1 MNGRHARRFRWR
13 DIMSDGSGADS
24 IVPRFDSAFGHA
36 GLHVRDPIEDVRTQ
50 LFTDGPVDP
59 TPASTGGFV
68 YPVDSAVEVTA
79 TRLRTPFLLNIWVR
93 DLDGNV
99 VAECDPKEGRTEI
112 PAGSYTLEFNSLPM
126 KLYARVDGTGF
137 HVIPG
142 EESVDLLFGPDTK
155 IRVGARSFHSQP
167 GRTLTTTSDPRDLMD
182 AVSLFGNAIKTWSA
196 ERTFPTLRGH
206 PPLLELA
213 DEPDLPGG
221 ATPPDNGIRLT
232 VPAAHEWLYPAV
244 PLAYWL
250 GATVEPGEPALHV
263 DGWTYPLG
271 IAGKYDGD
279 TRREAFERH
288 VRDVLQFTFQFDCAV
303 RQFYDV
309 ELDIERR
316 IEDAGLSLNLDRLAE
331 ASLADRTR
339 AYLELDESFESLEE
353 KIGRPD
359 WRLTA
364 DVEAEPRRAT
374 TTPFLARDLA
384 VVRCPSESVIAN
396 ATREATK
403 QNVFTRSGATG
414 GPETEA
420 ADSALT
426 RSSSSS
432 EPVTDDVSRERVLDL
447 PEAES
452 MSQAWVGDGFAVGA
466 AKATTNSYLQ
476 RLEKRAE
483 GDSRISID
491 VVVNDAEMAEEA
503 DVSDIYGTRDHLDF
517 DISLQ
522 RKLTTAE
529 LAEVFERDTDFVH
542 YIGHVDPEGFDCAD
556 GHLDAGQIGD
566 VGADAFVLNACSS
579 YEQGQRLVNN
589 GAIAGVVTLK
599 DVISSMA
606 TKIGRTIARLLNY
619 GFPVG
624 AATNLIQDTMF
635 SGEHYAVVG
644 DSNAAVA
651 QTTGGTP
658 EVLKVRGHDDEKL
671 ELTVETFAS
680 WNYGAG
686 SMLTPYLDGVNRR
699 FIVPG
704 KFGPWISDEAVLSNY
719 IDYKQMPIIAAGE
732 FYWPRDVS
740 VAEICEALQ
749 N

>member
-1 MNGRHARRFRWR
+1 
-13 DIMSDGSGADS
+13 MSDGPAAGGV
-24 IVPRFDSAFGHA
+24 VPRFDSLFGRS
-36 GLHVRDPIEDVRTQ
+36 GLHVRDPIEDVQAQ
-50 LFTDGPVDP
+50 LFTDSPVDP
-59 TPASTGGFV
+59 TPVSTDGFV
-68 YPVDSAVEVTA
+68 YPVDSAVSVTA
-79 TRLRTPFLLNIWVR
+79 TRLRTPFLLNVWVR

-99 VAECDPKEGRTEI
+99 VAEFDPNGGSVEV
-112 PAGSYTLEFNSLPM
+112 PAGSYTLEFSSLSM

-142 EESVDLLFGPDTK
+142 EESVDLLFDPDTE

-167 GRTLTTTSDPRDLMD
+167 GRTLTTTSDPSDLME
-182 AVSLFGNAIKTWSA
+182 AVSLFGNAMKTWSA

-213 DEPDLPGG
+213 DEPDLPDG
-221 ATPPDNGIRLT
+221 ATPPDNGIRIT
-232 VPAAHEWLYPAV
+232 VPAAHEWLYPVV

-271 IAGKYDGD
+271 VAGKYDAG
-279 TRREAFERH
+279 TRREAFEQH

-316 IEDAGLSLNLDRLAE
+316 IEDAGLPLDLDRLAD

-339 AYLELDESFESLEE
+339 TYLELDESFESVRE

-364 DVEAEPRRAT
+364 DVDPEPRRAT

-403 QNVFTRSGATG
+403 QNVFTRSKSAGGSISEAGAAG
-414 GPETEA
+414 
-420 ADSALT
+420 SALT

-432 EPVTDDVSRERVLDL
+432 EPVTDEVGRERVLDL

-483 GDSRISID
+483 GNSRIGVD

-503 DVSDIYGTRDHLDF
+503 DVSDIYGTRDHLNF
-517 DISLQ
+517 DIDLQ
-522 RKLTTAE
+522 RNLTTSE
-529 LAEVFERDTDFVH
+529 LAEAFERDTDFIH

-556 GHLDAGQIGD
+556 GHLNAGQIGD
-566 VGADAFVLNACSS
+566 VGADTFVLNACSS
-579 YEQGQRLVNN
+579 YEQGRRLVDN
-589 GAIAGVVTLK
+589 GAIAGVVTLN
-599 DVISSMA
+599 DVISSVA

-624 AATNLIQDTMF
+624 AARNLIQDTMF

-644 DSNAAVA
+644 DSNATLA
-651 QTTGGTP
+651 QTTRGVP
-658 EVLKVRGHDDEKL
+658 EVQKVTLTDDDQFKL
-671 ELTVETFAS
+671 HVETFAS
-680 WNYGAG
+680 WNYDIGAMFTSHLNAFERNYVVPG
-686 SMLTPYLDGVNRR
+686 EFGPKRIDDSTLAEYLDRGL
-699 FIVPG
+699 F
-704 KFGPWISDEAVLSNY
+704 
-719 IDYKQMPIIAAGE
+719 PIIAADK
-732 FYWPRDVS
+732 FYWSDKVS
-740 VAEICEALQ
+740 PQELHQRLQ
-749 N
+749 KHD

>member
-1 MNGRHARRFRWR
+1 MG
-13 DIMSDGSGADS
+13 DGSGVDDV
-24 IVPRFDSAFGHA
+24 VPHFDSSFGRA
-36 GLHVRDPIEDVRTQ
+36 GLHVRDPIEDVRAQ

-99 VAECDPKEGRTEI
+99 VAECDADGSPVEV

-126 KLYARVDGTGF
+126 KLYARVDDAGF
-137 HVIPG
+137 HAVPG
-142 EESVDLLFGPDTK
+142 GESVDLLFDPDTE

-167 GRTLTTTSDPRDLMD
+167 GRTLTTTSDPCDLMD
-182 AVSLFGNAIKTWSA
+182 AVSLFGNAMKTWSA

-206 PPLLELA
+206 PPLLDLA

-232 VPAAHEWLYPAV
+232 VPAAHEWLYPVV

-271 IAGKYDGD
+271 IASRYDGD

-288 VRDVLQFTFQFDCAV
+288 VRDILQFTFHFDCAV
-303 RQFYDV
+303 REFYDV

-316 IEDAGLSLNLDRLAE
+316 IESAGLPLDLDRLAE

-339 AYLELDESFESLEE
+339 TYLELDESFESLEE

-403 QNVFTRSGATG
+403 RNVFTRSGATG
-414 GPETEA
+414 GPGTEA
-420 ADSALT
+420 AGSALT

-432 EPVTDDVSRERVLDL
+432 SPDSETTDRERVLDL
-447 PEAES
+447 PKAES
-452 MSQAWVGDGFAVGA
+452 MSQAWVGEGFAVGA
-466 AKATTNSYLQ
+466 AKATTKSYLR

-483 GDSRISID
+483 GSSRIGVD

-503 DVSDIYGTRDHLDF
+503 DVSDIYGTREHLDF
-517 DISLQ
+517 DIDLH
-522 RKLTTAE
+522 RGLTTSE
-529 LAEVFERDTDFVH
+529 LAEVFQRDTDFVH
-542 YIGHVDPEGFDCAD
+542 YIGHVDPEGFDCTD
-556 GHLDAGQIGD
+556 GHLDAERVGE
-566 VGADAFVLNACSS
+566 VGADTFVLNACSS
-579 YEQGQRLVNN
+579 YEQGQRLVDN
-589 GAIAGVVTLK
+589 GAIAGVVTLN
-599 DVISSMA
+599 DVISSIA

-624 AATNLIQDTMF
+624 AATNLVQDTMF

-644 DSNAAVA
+644 DSSASLA
-651 QTTGGTP
+651 QTTGGAP
-658 EVLKVRGHDDEKL
+658 SVRRIELDDSEDFEVKIEKFANCTHDI
-671 ELTVETFAS
+671 
-680 WNYGAG
+680 G
-686 SMLTPYLDGVNRR
+686 SMFTSHLNESESRCIIPGEFGTWSVDSGVLDEELDSRLT
-699 FIVPG
+699 
-704 KFGPWISDEAVLSNY
+704 
-719 IDYKQMPIIAAGE
+719 PIIAGGE
-732 FYWPRDVS
+732 FYWSNNIS
-740 VAEICEALQ
+740 VQELRERIQDSE
-749 N
+749 

>member
-1 MNGRHARRFRWR
+1 
-13 DIMSDGSGADS
+13 MSDGSGADS
-24 IVPRFDSAFGHA
+24 IVPRFDSAFGRA

-126 KLYARVDGTGF
+126 KLYARVDGGF

-167 GRTLTTTSDPRDLMD
+167 GRTLMTTSDPRDLMD

-206 PPLLELA
+206 PPLLELT
-213 DEPDLPGG
+213 DEPALPGG

-316 IEDAGLSLNLDRLAE
+316 IEDAGLSLDLDRLAE

-403 QNVFTRSGATG
+403 QNVFTRSKSAGDSISEAG
-414 GPETEA
+414 A

-579 YEQGQRLVNN
+579 YEQGQRLVSN

-704 KFGPWISDEAVLSNY
+704 KFGPWISDETVLSNY